1 MNIKLNNMKFPRN
14 FNLIFASVILL
25 AVGLGC
31 SGNFQCRK
39 TRNALDRS
47 AKCFGQTNNERF
59 YPRC

>member
-31 SGNFQCRK
+31 SGNFSVGK
-39 TRNALDRS
+39 P
-47 AKCFGQTNNERF
+47 EM
-59 YPRC
+59 P